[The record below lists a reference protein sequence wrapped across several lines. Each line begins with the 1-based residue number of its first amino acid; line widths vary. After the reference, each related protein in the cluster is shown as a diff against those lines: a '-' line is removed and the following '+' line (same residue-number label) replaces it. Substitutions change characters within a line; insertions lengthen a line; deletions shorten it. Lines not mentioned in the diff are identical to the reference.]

1 MKLIFLFGLLI
12 SLNANAQSAA
22 ERFDADLSAHIKQF
36 KKQIQIYHY
45 FPAPTV
51 PSTPAD
57 NTTLPQKLHP
67 QLDRKVT
74 RDQWTNYYMSVR
86 SGAFWDLGNHNTN
99 FNNAGPGIYLALD
112 PSSSREFGDTAL
124 VMNVPAGEN
133 YISVFSP
140 IKLSPNTITALV
152 NEGIIESNQV
162 NSGANTLGLRNGFS
176 GTTLKNM
183 ALIENEKFHLLVMDF
198 MTRHQISFIE
208 YYYKS
213 YLAGFCKVANQS
225 AFVYIGKNP
234 ATAQGSD
241 YLFRGRDSSGREII
255 AAAIP
260 ASLQNTPL
268 YSTYP
273 VLDQTA
279 EESAMTDIV
288 KRFTYVLSQIRV
300 VGVKEAARQLI
311 HQYFSDNEIN
321 SLADRSYECTRRY

>member
-1 MKLIFLFGLLI
+1 L
-12 SLNANAQSAA
+12 SAQAQSAA
-22 ERFDADLSAHIKQF
+22 QRFDAEMSAHVKQF
-36 KKQIQIYHY
+36 KKPIQIYHY
-45 FPAPTV
+45 FNAPTV
-51 PSTPAD
+51 PSNPAD
-57 NTTLPQKLHP
+57 GQTSPQKLHP
-67 QLDRKVT
+67 QLDRKES

-86 SGAFWDLGNHNTN
+86 AGAFWDLSNHNTN
-99 FNNAGPGIYLALD
+99 ANNAGPGIYLAID
-112 PSSSREFGDTAL
+112 PASSVEYGHTAL
-124 VMNVPAGEN
+124 VLNVPAGEN

-140 IKLSPNTITALV
+140 IKLSRETVTALV
-152 NEGIIESNQV
+152 NEGIINSQQV
-162 NSGANTLGLRNGFS
+162 NSGPNTLGLKNGFS
-176 GTTLKNM
+176 GTTLRNM
-183 ALIENEKFHLLVMDF
+183 VLVENEKFHKLVMDF

-234 ATAQGSD
+234 ATAQGND
-241 YLFRGRDSSGREII
+241 YVFRGKDSSGRDIV
-255 AAAIP
+255 AAALPTRI
-260 ASLQNTPL
+260 QNTPL

-279 EESAMTDIV
+279 DESAMTDIV